1 MIFVLQPDDCALNK
15 FFISF
20 NLILCVIVSILSV
33 LPSVQEMQPR
43 SGLLQSSV
51 VTLYV
56 IYLTWS
62 SVSSQP
68 CTLKLIQCKL
78 QLFHIFISS
87 GVPCSIASYFHPAVH
102 HCGHQ
107 FCILTCQQNR
117 FFFENSI
124 FTDIVMKFPIFQP
137 LEIRAP
143 LTPLMLGS

>member
-56 IYLTWS
+56 MYLTWS

-68 CTLKLIQCKL
+68 GVLKLIQCKL
-78 QLFHIFISS
+78 PYFPAYSAHIIYTKKIWNRKKWTCAVYVRKISD
-87 GVPCSIASYFHPAVH
+87 
-102 HCGHQ
+102 
-107 FCILTCQQNR
+107 R
-117 FFFENSI
+117 
-124 FTDIVMKFPIFQP
+124 
-137 LEIRAP
+137 
-143 LTPLMLGS
+143 